1 MFGAAA
7 IITLVNSIVT
17 GISGYF
23 GDRAKIELA
32 KVEIE
37 KVVIDFMRQ
46 VDTGQIEINKEEAKS
61 PSMFVAGW
69 RPFIGWCGGI
79 GICYQFVLRPLV
91 DAVTAIIDPT
101 LPTLPSADINEIV
114 GLVSAM
120 LGVAGL
126 RTYEKIRGVNR

>member
-7 IITLVNSIVT
+7 IIGLVNSIVT

-37 KVVIDFMRQ
+37 KAVIDFMRQ

-61 PSMFVAGW
+61 TSWFIAGW

-79 GICYQFVLRPLV
+79 GICYQFMLRPLT
-91 DAVTAIIDPT
+91 DAVTGFIDPKIPE
-101 LPTLPSADINEIV
+101 LPVANLDELLS
-114 GLVSAM
+114 LVAAM
-120 LGVAGL
+120 LGIAGL
-126 RTYEKIRGVNR
+126 RTYEKLKGVHR